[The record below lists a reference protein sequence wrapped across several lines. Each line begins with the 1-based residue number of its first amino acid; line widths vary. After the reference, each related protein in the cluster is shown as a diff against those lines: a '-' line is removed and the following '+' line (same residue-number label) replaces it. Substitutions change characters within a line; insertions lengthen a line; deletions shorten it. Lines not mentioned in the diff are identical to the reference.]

1 MKSEKE
7 IVRIRFKDISGGRKS
22 IYLDIY
28 INGVRRYEFLR
39 LYLLAGETR
48 AEKERN
54 RETMRLA
61 NAVKSKRIVEIQNGR
76 FGFEA
81 NNDNTTLFNAF
92 ERMIKE
98 EEKNNS
104 ISTVKIWKGAFKHI
118 KAFERRKNLKLIEIT
133 PTWLT
138 AFKTHL
144 KHYKNEITGRYLS
157 RNTQNTYY
165 TKLISV
171 LNRAERDGIIAKNPA
186 KAVQSIGMEES
197 ERMWLTI
204 DEVRQLSKTSCIN
217 EDIKRAFLFS
227 CLTGLRR
234 SDIMQIKWAD
244 VDDREDGTMLI
255 FRQRKTNNL
264 EYMYISEQGRRL
276 MGMRAGQNDS
286 VFRLPTVTRTNN
298 ILKRWAQTAGINKC
312 ITFHCARHTFATMML
327 TLGNDLYTTS
337 KLLGHR
343 SITTTQIYARIIDE
357 KKKDAINKIP
367 DII

>member
-1 MKSEKE
+1 M
-7 IVRIRFKDISGGRKS
+7 
-22 IYLDIY
+22 
-28 INGVRRYEFLR
+28 
-39 LYLLAGETR
+39 
-48 AEKERN
+48 
-54 RETMRLA
+54 
-61 NAVKSKRIVEIQNGR
+61 
-76 FGFEA
+76 
-81 NNDNTTLFNAF
+81 
-92 ERMIKE
+92 
-98 EEKNNS
+98 
-104 ISTVKIWKGAFKHI
+104 
-118 KAFERRKNLKLIEIT
+118 
-133 PTWLT
+133 
-138 AFKTHL
+138 
-144 KHYKNEITGRYLS
+144 
-157 RNTQNTYY
+157 
-165 TKLISV
+165 
-171 LNRAERDGIIAKNPA
+171 
-186 KAVQSIGMEES
+186 QSIGSEES
-197 ERMWLTI
+197 ERMYLTI
-204 DEVRQLSKTSCIN
+204 DEVRLLSKTPCIN

-244 VDDREDGTMLI
+244 IDDREDGTMLI

-286 VFRLPTVTRTNN
+286 VFRLPTVTRTNDV
-298 ILKRWAQTAGINKC
+298 IKRWAQTAGINKC